1 MLSESLTKTKLT
13 DPLILDLLQNIRD
26 HRSMLE
32 DLKSIKIDPKLTN
45 IISKKIGRELY
56 IENEFHK
63 AKGFRK
69 LHIEVAE
76 FSKNI
81 KILHCVFFPDP
92 KFDIPI
98 FGMDLVKINDIVS
111 AAIVDLSPAS
121 QNQGLKYEKLL
132 SEVDKSSFTSLR
144 EIPKWG
150 GIFSNNVFFAS
161 LKSKS
166 EKNDFCRVVNQ
177 YLSILIKLS
186 KKAKPEVNEEI
197 IQERIEFQ
205 KNYYLILM
213 KRLRVEG
220 FFSPDFYHREKEFN
234 PILKNWVNE
243 NKIKLPFQ
251 ITKSL
256 EKLPE
261 AYLKLFEG
269 GNIGKVVVEL

>member
-13 DPLILDLLQNIRD
+13 DPLILDLLQNIRE

-45 IISKKIGRELY
+45 IISQEIGRELY

-76 FSKNI
+76 FSKNL

-161 LKSKS
+161 LKNKP
-166 EKNDFCRVVNQ
+166 EKTHVIITGRNAKEELLEIADLVTNMD
-177 YLSILIKLS
+177 LIKHPFRRGV
-186 KKAKPEVNEEI
+186 KA
-197 IQERIEFQ
+197 QLGIEF
-205 KNYYLILM
+205 
-213 KRLRVEG
+213 
-220 FFSPDFYHREKEFN
+220 
-234 PILKNWVNE
+234 
-243 NKIKLPFQ
+243 
-251 ITKSL
+251 
-256 EKLPE
+256 
-261 AYLKLFEG
+261 
-269 GNIGKVVVEL
+269 

>member
-1 MLSESLTKTKLT
+1 MSESFTKTKLK

-32 DLKSIKIDPKLTN
+32 DLESIKVDPQLTN
-45 IISKKIGRELY
+45 IISNEIGRELY

-76 FSKNI
+76 FSKNL

-121 QNQGLKYEKLL
+121 QNQGKKYEKFL
-132 SEVDKSSFTSLR
+132 SKVDKSSFSSLR
-144 EIPKWG
+144 EVPSWG
-150 GIFSNNVFFAS
+150 KIFSKNVFFAS
-161 LKSKS
+161 LQSNS
-166 EKNDFCRVVNQ
+166 ERNAFCNVVDN

-186 KKAKPEVNEEI
+186 KEAKPDFNVEI
-197 IQERIEFQ
+197 IQERVDYQ
-205 KNYYLILM
+205 KNYCLQQM
-213 KRLRVEG
+213 KN
-220 FFSPDFYHREKEFN
+220 EKTSMVL
-234 PILKNWVNE
+234 LKYFDEKWVN
-243 NKIKLPFQ
+243 NYIK
-251 ITKSL
+251 KV
-256 EKLPE
+256 
-261 AYLKLFEG
+261 LFDF
-269 GNIGKVVVEL
+269 